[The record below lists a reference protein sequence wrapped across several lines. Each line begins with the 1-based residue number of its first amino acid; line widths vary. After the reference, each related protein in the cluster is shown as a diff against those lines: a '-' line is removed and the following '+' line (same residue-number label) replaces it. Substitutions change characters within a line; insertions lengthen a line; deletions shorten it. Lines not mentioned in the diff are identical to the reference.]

1 MAVKTNQ
8 KTYLSWDDIESAVDD
23 LCQQIPFELPNI
35 DSIHGIARGGL
46 IPAVLISHKLGLPY
60 VGLVGPNTLVV
71 DDICDTGVTLDKGP
85 GVYTAVL
92 HYKPHTSCFQP
103 TMWSEIHSGDEWLIY
118 PWETKDSLPI
128 QDYLKSDEFN
138 ECSRENHLQKLTDQA
153 QDLDLGYDK
162 ELDHL
167 KDGHYIAG
175 MTNDKEGSFMKF
187 QNKLGKKNIPIN

>member
-1 MAVKTNQ
+1 MEDTISKIHLDWN
-8 KTYLSWDDIESAVDD
+8 DIDNLIGVIVEKVYT
-23 LCQQIPFELPNI
+23 EYPNI
-35 DSIHGIARGGL
+35 DSVHGIARGGL

-60 VGLVGPNTLVV
+60 VNAVGPNTLVV
-71 DDICDTGVTLDKGP
+71 DDICDSGYTLDTGP

-92 HYKPHTSCFQP
+92 HYKPHTSCFIPQL
-103 TMWSEIHSGDEWLIY
+103 WAKLHEGDEWVIY
-118 PWETKDSLPI
+118 PWETKDSESI

-138 ECSRENHLQKLTDQA
+138 EGSRENHLQKLTDQA

-187 QNKLGKKNIPIN
+187 QNKIKTKNK

>member
-187 QNKLGKKNIPIN
+187 QNKIKTKNK

>member
-1 MAVKTNQ
+1 MALKTNQ

-103 TMWSEIHSGDEWLIY
+103 TIWSEIHDGDEWLIY

-128 QDYLKSDEFN
+128 QDYLQSDEFL
-138 ECSRENHLQKLTDQA
+138 EFAEREDNSVVLSEGDSKLHTIGG
-153 QDLDLGYDK
+153 L
-162 ELDHL
+162 
-167 KDGHYIAG
+167 
-175 MTNDKEGSFMKF
+175 TNDKEKSFMKF
-187 QNKLGKKNIPIN
+187 QNKLK

>member
-103 TMWSEIHSGDEWLIY
+103 TMWSEIHNGDEWLIY

-128 QDYLKSDEFN
+128 QDYLKSKEFLDFAD
-138 ECSRENHLQKLTDQA
+138 LQDAPNL
-153 QDLDLGYDK
+153 
-162 ELDHL
+162 ELDTS
-167 KDGHYIAG
+167 KKSSYIAG
-175 MTNDKEGSFMKF
+175 MTNDEEGSFMKF
-187 QNKLGKKNIPIN
+187 QNKLKNNE

>member
-60 VGLVGPNTLVV
+60 VGLVGHKNTLVV

-103 TMWSEIHSGDEWLIY
+103 TIWSEIHDGDEWLIY

-128 QDYLKSDEFN
+128 QDYLQSDEFL
-138 ECSRENHLQKLTDQA
+138 EFAEREDNSVVLSEGDSKLHTIGG
-153 QDLDLGYDK
+153 L
-162 ELDHL
+162 
-167 KDGHYIAG
+167 
-175 MTNDKEGSFMKF
+175 TNDKEKSFMKF
-187 QNKLGKKNIPIN
+187 QNKLK

>member
-8 KTYLSWDDIESAVDD
+8 KMYLSWDDVESLVKD
-23 LCQQIPFELPNI
+23 LCTKIKFDQVNI
-35 DSIHGIARGGL
+35 DSVHGIARGGL
-46 IPAVLISHKLGLPY
+46 IPAVLISHELGLPY
-60 VGLVGPNTLVV
+60 VHAVGPNTLVV
-71 DDICDTGVTLDKGP
+71 DDIADTGVTLENGP

-103 TMWSEIHSGDEWLIY
+103 NMWADIHKGDEWLIY
-118 PWETKDSLPI
+118 PWETKDSDPI

-138 ECSRENHLQKLTDQA
+138 EFADFV
-153 QDLDLGYDK
+153 DGDDK

-187 QNKLGKKNIPIN
+187 QNKIKTKNK

>member
-103 TMWSEIHSGDEWLIY
+103 TMWSEIHNGDEWIIY

-128 QDYLKSDEFN
+128 QDYLKSKEFLDFAD
-138 ECSRENHLQKLTDQA
+138 LQDAPNL
-153 QDLDLGYDK
+153 
-162 ELDHL
+162 ELDTS
-167 KDGHYIAG
+167 KKSSYIAG
-175 MTNDKEGSFMKF
+175 MTNDEEGSFMKF
-187 QNKLGKKNIPIN
+187 QNKLKNNE

>member
-1 MAVKTNQ
+1 MWA
-8 KTYLSWDDIESAVDD
+8 DI
-23 LCQQIPFELPNI
+23 
-35 DSIHGIARGGL
+35 
-46 IPAVLISHKLGLPY
+46 HK
-60 VGLVGPNTLVV
+60 
-71 DDICDTGVTLDKGP
+71 
-85 GVYTAVL
+85 
-92 HYKPHTSCFQP
+92 
-103 TMWSEIHSGDEWLIY
+103 GDEWLIY
-118 PWETKDSLPI
+118 PWETKDSDPI

-187 QNKLGKKNIPIN
+187 QNKIKTKNK